1 MRINH
6 NITALNAYRQLSVN
20 NIGVNKSPAVLRH
33 ENQPR
38 RG

>member
-20 NIGVNKSPAVLRH
+20 NIGVNKSLKSCPQA
-33 ENQPR
+33 
-38 RG
+38 